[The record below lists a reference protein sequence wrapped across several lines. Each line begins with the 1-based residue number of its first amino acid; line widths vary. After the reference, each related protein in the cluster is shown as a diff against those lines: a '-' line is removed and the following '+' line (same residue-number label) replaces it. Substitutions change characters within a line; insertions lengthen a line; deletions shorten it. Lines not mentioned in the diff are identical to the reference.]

1 MESVGEF
8 EYSTRE
14 LIGHGA
20 FALVYKGRHSVS
32 QHRKVAIKVIQKKNL
47 AKSQNLLSKEI
58 KILKELSTLKHDNVV
73 GLLDCIETGDRVF
86 LVMEYCNGGDL
97 AGYLMDKKT
106 LSEDTIRHFLRQIA
120 RAMQALASRQV
131 VHRDMKPH
139 NFLLNWPEPIWTSL
153 ENAISPRE
161 KYPPAHQISIKIAD
175 FGFARFLA
183 DGKMAGTLCG
193 SPMYMAPEVLMSWNY
208 DSKADLWS
216 IGTIVYQCLTGTAPF
231 HANTPQALKDFY
243 ERNVNLRPR
252 VPPNTSPE
260 LTDLLLRI
268 LRRNP
273 ADRISFEDFYQH
285 QFLSLAPASAVPMP
299 LQRKASQ
306 GDNLKLLSASPLS
319 EASPPLLQ
327 QQQHRRPL
335 PPTPTASS
343 QRQQP
348 RKQPAPAGAP
358 AAEPGHDFVLIG
370 QDGAEEPPVAGAA
383 AAARLFQASSGSIER
398 SRNLL
403 RPSPSPSPSP
413 PPPTGS
419 TATAPAGTAP
429 ASAAAAGT
437 VGRAVPTSPGD
448 RGSSKDLVA
457 GGFDLAKMSPPQVQF
472 SLERRRRR
480 RGDSGCSGSPA
491 SLAGLADVGGFGAAS
506 PPPSSLVP
514 FYMAAAAAASAPG
527 NLDASG
533 AAAGDA
539 DADDYDDDLD
549 GEAAPELSEETLMS
563 AEHMQ
568 TVEKL
573 RFVLT
578 FVDYLT
584 ELAQSRSAPL
594 TAASSAL
601 GLPSELQRHVEQLL
615 LYSRIQHFL
624 SNAVRLAR
632 DQLSRSVLRPT
643 AAVKELLTIMNRHYH
658 QCHIRCKQLQR
669 HTTSVPDAQL
679 QKQLSSDLSAEKLI
693 YQYAVEMFE
702 SATLEEAFGE
712 LEHCFRQYKAA
723 RVLLHGLAEIASSQ
737 RDQRILTEATQLVE
751 KRLRRLE
758 SRGLVQ
764 SKQIGGGSP

>member
-20 FALVYKGRHSVS
+20 FALVYKGRHRVS

-285 QFLSLAPASAVPMP
+285 QFLSLAPASA
-299 LQRKASQ
+299 
-306 GDNLKLLSASPLS
+306 
-319 EASPPLLQ
+319 
-327 QQQHRRPL
+327 
-335 PPTPTASS
+335 
-343 QRQQP
+343 
-348 RKQPAPAGAP
+348 
-358 AAEPGHDFVLIG
+358 
-370 QDGAEEPPVAGAA
+370 DGAEEPPVAGAA
-383 AAARLFQASSGSIER
+383 AAARLFQAASGSGSIER

-403 RPSPSPSPSP
+403 RPSPSPSP

-437 VGRAVPTSPGD
+437 VARAVPTSPGD

-480 RGDSGCSGSPA
+480 RGDSGGSGSPA
-491 SLAGLADVGGFGAAS
+491 SLAGLADVGGFGEAS

-693 YQYAVEMFE
+693 YQYAVDMFE

-712 LEHCFRQYKAA
+712 LERCFRQYKTA

-737 RDQRILTEATQLVE
+737 RDHRILTEATQLVE
-751 KRLRRLE
+751 KRLRGLE

>member
-175 FGFARFLA
+175 FGFA
-183 DGKMAGTLCG
+183 
-193 SPMYMAPEVLMSWNY
+193 
-208 DSKADLWS
+208 SKADLWS

-285 QFLSLAPASAVPMP
+285 QFLSLAPASA
-299 LQRKASQ
+299 
-306 GDNLKLLSASPLS
+306 
-319 EASPPLLQ
+319 
-327 QQQHRRPL
+327 
-335 PPTPTASS
+335 
-343 QRQQP
+343 
-348 RKQPAPAGAP
+348 
-358 AAEPGHDFVLIG
+358 
-370 QDGAEEPPVAGAA
+370 DGAEEPPVAGAA